1 MMTLQNRSKKRREK
15 GRSGSA
21 LWLLQLL
28 WAWGAVYGIS
38 CLKEQLGLTDTL
50 LLQKSLLSLFLF
62 AAGFVLVGRM
72 AEDWQKNRCLAFSA
86 QLLSAML
93 CFTEL
98 LGTGLRFLEAGEAEN
113 MAEGTQLLAAAGGLT
128 AAREVYLDSWQSWVC
143 TIFTAVALSA
153 YLEPFFYRLG
163 ELLPEKTEYR
173 KEKTRILPV
182 FLKSWFF
189 LFLGYLPCFLAFYPG
204 LYCYDMTW
212 QWDMYWT
219 GNFSTH
225 HPLLHTYLCGWLFEV
240 GNTLFG
246 SYNAGLAL
254 QSLLQI
260 GILTGC
266 MAFAAAFLAKWG
278 LPWKIRAAVMAFY
291 LLFPFFQ
298 VLGISTTK
306 DTIFGGL
313 FLAVFVCICDMTRA
327 QRVYRGKALAGFL
340 TAAVLMGTFRNNASY
355 GLLLTVLSMMTAWLI
370 MRGKGRHEGFLPKL
384 SLILCLSVA
393 GSAGV
398 NGGLEHALHAS
409 KGSVAEMLSV
419 PMQQMAR
426 TYVYHREELTEEEKE
441 ALTLYLPRENLEAY
455 KYYVS
460 DPVKAGFQI
469 EVFESGK
476 DDFIRLWMSI
486 GRRFPAEYVRATLLN
501 TMGLWYLGGDSSCY
515 MAYEMK
521 PSSYVWQESRISE
534 LKRWYLWF
542 QNDNLKEKLPVFSL
556 PFYTSFYSWAVVIC
570 GGLLIGRRRYRWLTP
585 VGILLG
591 YLISLAPGPC
601 ILVRYMAGIMLC
613 VPVLWSAVF
622 YGKGEEYNKD
632 GENAFDRKI
641 TNRYNVD

>member
-1 MMTLQNRSKKRREK
+1 MMETMILRNQNKKRCEGDGERIR
-15 GRSGSA
+15 GVF
-21 LWLLQLL
+21 WILQLL
-28 WAWGAVYGIS
+28 WAWGAVYGVS
-38 CLKEQLGLTDTL
+38 RMKEQLGLTDRL
-50 LLQKSLLSLFLF
+50 LLHKSLLSLFLF
-62 AAGFVLVGRM
+62 AAGFFLVGRM
-72 AEDWQKNRCLAFSA
+72 AEDWKENRCLAFSA
-86 QLLSAML
+86 QLLSVML

-98 LGTGLRFLEAGEAEN
+98 LGMGLRFMETGDLGN
-113 MAEGTQLLAAAGGLT
+113 VSEGTQFLAAAGELT
-128 AAREVYLDSWQSWVC
+128 AGRQVYLDSWQSWAW
-143 TIFTAVALSA
+143 TFFTAVALSA
-153 YLEPFFYRLG
+153 YLEPFLYRLG
-163 ELLPEKTEYR
+163 ALLPEQEACCKR
-173 KEKTRILPV
+173 GKKRASSV
-182 FLKSWFF
+182 FFKSWLL

-219 GNFSTH
+219 GNYSTH
-225 HPLLHTYLCGWLFEV
+225 HPLLHTYLCGWLFEA

-266 MAFAAAFLAKWG
+266 MVFAASFLAKWG
-278 LPWKIRAAVMAFY
+278 LPWKIRGAVTAFY

-298 VLGISTTK
+298 VFGISTTK

-313 FLAVFVCICDMTRA
+313 FLVVFVCICDMTRA
-327 QRVYRGKALAGFL
+327 QNVYRGKALAGFL

-355 GLLLTVLSMMTAWLI
+355 GLLLTVLCMMTVWLI
-370 MRGKGRHEGFLPKL
+370 MRFRGRRGGFLPEL

-398 NGGLEHALHAS
+398 NYGLEQALHAS

-426 TYVYHREELTEEEKE
+426 TYVYHREELAEEEKE
-441 ALTLYLPRENLEAY
+441 ELTAYIPRENLEAY

-460 DPVKAGFQI
+460 DPVKAGFQA
-469 EVFESGK
+469 EAFESGK
-476 DDFIRLWMSI
+476 EEFIRLWLSI
-486 GRRFPAEYVRATLLN
+486 GRQFPAEYVRATLLN

-521 PSSYVWQESRISE
+521 PSTYVWQESRLPV
-534 LKRWYLWF
+534 LKSWYLWF
-542 QNDNLKEKLPVFSL
+542 QNDNLQEKLPVLSI
-556 PFYTSFYSWAVVIC
+556 PFYTSFYSWAVVLC

-622 YGKGEEYNKD
+622 YGKREE
-632 GENAFDRKI
+632 
-641 TNRYNVD
+641 